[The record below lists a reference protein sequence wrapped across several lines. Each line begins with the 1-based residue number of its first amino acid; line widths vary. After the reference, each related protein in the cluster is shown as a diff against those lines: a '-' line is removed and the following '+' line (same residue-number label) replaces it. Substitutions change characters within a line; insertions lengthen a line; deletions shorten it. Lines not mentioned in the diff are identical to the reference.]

1 MHQGLKA
8 GDWGQSWNA
17 KGIHP
22 SYDWSHSYKETDGKL
37 EFVI

>member
-1 MHQGLKA
+1 MHQGLEV
-8 GDWGQSWNA
+8 GDGDQSWNA

-22 SYDWSHSYKETDGKL
+22 SCYWSHSFKETDGKL